1 MKILLPIYCFLLL
14 PPLAF
19 SQKDSVT
26 VYVFLREDCVISQ
39 NYTPKLN
46 QLFEQYHSAELGFVG
61 IFPSTRDAQITAFQ
75 KKYQLAFPLQS
86 DYYQTTTKKLSAT
99 VTPEVVIYNHA
110 CGEILYQGR
119 IDNTYFRVGKKR
131 TITTTSDLEDAL
143 KAIKNNHPVA
153 LKKTEP
159 VGCLITFN

>member
-1 MKILLPIYCFLLL
+1 MRILLPIYYLLLL
-14 PPLAF
+14 PIMAF

-46 QLFEQYHSAELGFVG
+46 QLFEQYQSEKLGFVG

-75 KKYQLAFPLQS
+75 EKYRLLFSLQS
-86 DYYQTTTKKLSAT
+86 DYYQTITKKLGAT
-99 VTPEVVIYNHA
+99 VTPEVVVYNHV
-110 CGEILYQGR
+110 CQEILYQGR

-131 TITTTSDLEDAL
+131 TVTTTSDLEDAL
-143 KAIKNNHPVA
+143 KAITNNQAVA
-153 LKKTEP
+153 VRKTEP